1 MVIRK
6 NEEGKFFYKFDQML
20 RDNHTKNLKKKRN
33 KETNIFKSINFSVQN
48 YYINL
53 VSKKFIKNKIT
64 NNTLL
69 DKDITDKNLFIGNK
83 SIDFI
88 KSMVYTNDLLNTQ
101 KNRSLIKLLN
111 NNNKPY
117 KASNKNLRQKK
128 IFKRLKFFLLNNI
141 FFNINSNDMVN
152 YNSTVV
158 KKKNYLKDAF

>member
-6 NEEGKFFYKFDQML
+6 NEEGNFFYKYDKML
-20 RDNHTKNLKKKRN
+20 RHNHTKNLKN
-33 KETNIFKSINFSVQN
+33 KNKIDTNTIKSINFSVQN

-69 DKDITDKNLFIGNK
+69 DKYITDENLFIGNK

-88 KSMVYTNDLLNTQ
+88 KSMFYTGDLLNTK
-101 KNRSLIKLLN
+101 KNISLIKLLKY
-111 NNNKPY
+111 NNKPY

-128 IFKRLKFFLLNNI
+128 IFKKLKIFLLNNI
-141 FFNINSNDMVN
+141 FLNSNDMVN